1 VLILQKELRYALKKP
16 LGNLYSSFS
25 EAKDSLPHDKFIISV
40 GDVTTRNLIE
50 SGVYPHLGIIDQRIQ
65 RKDSDHQIDYN
76 AEILN
81 AQNPPGTIT
90 KSLWETIEL
99 ALSSSKKS
107 EKNFLI
113 IVDGEEDLAV
123 LPCIILSSEDT
134 IILYGQPNEG
144 VVVVNASDVKEKAEE
159 LINKFEEAY

>member
-1 VLILQKELRYALKKP
+1 VLVLQKELRSELKEP
-16 LGNLYSSFS
+16 LGNLYSSFT
-25 EAKDSLPHDKFIISV
+25 EAKKSLPHNKFIISV
-40 GDVTTRNLIE
+40 GDVTTKNLID
-50 SGVYPHLGIIDQRIQ
+50 SGIYPQVGIIDHRVQ
-65 RKDSDHQIDYN
+65 RKDSEHQINYH

-90 KSLWETIEL
+90 KSLWETIAL
-99 ALSSSKKS
+99 ALSSSLKS

-123 LPCIILSSEDT
+123 LPCIILASKDT

-144 VVVVNASDVKEKAEE
+144 VVVVNAADVKRKAEE